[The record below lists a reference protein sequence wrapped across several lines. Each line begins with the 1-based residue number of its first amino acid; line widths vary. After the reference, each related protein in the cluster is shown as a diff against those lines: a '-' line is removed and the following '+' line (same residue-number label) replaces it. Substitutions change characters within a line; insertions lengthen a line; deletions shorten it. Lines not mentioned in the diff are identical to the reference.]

1 MSLYA
6 ASMAAVSSVR
16 RCTRL
21 GRLGAVTLAALL
33 LAGSSY
39 TFAQSQAINGT
50 IEGTIADSS
59 GGVLPGVT
67 VTVTNLETGA
77 ASTVVTNESGL
88 YRAPLLPLGS
98 YRVSAE
104 LDGFK
109 KFERTGVQIRAG
121 QTAVVDIAMEVGA
134 LTEVVSV
141 TAETPVVDV
150 GRIDQGR
157 TLDEREIKELPLTSR
172 NPYNF
177 ALLQP
182 GVVGFETQEF
192 GVPRITAN
200 GALLRVNYQID
211 GNDNTQKD
219 RAGLRQ
225 MPMSEVMIR
234 EVKIVTTGYAPEF
247 GQTMGLIYNA
257 ITPSGTNRVKGQGS
271 YRFQRDAFASMPFF
285 APAGR
290 AKPPVKVDLFTVDLG
305 GPIVKDKTHFFG
317 GFERTKRDL
326 SGGRVITISA
336 ANQAALGLNEP
347 GYMPAVGDTKF
358 FIGKVDHQL
367 TGTNRL
373 TVRYIFFDNFIT
385 NNVGGGLTSV
395 QRGTDFTDRQ
405 HSFATQL
412 VSTFGTNLL
421 NELRVQ
427 YATREQGRTP
437 GSQAGTGPAINISG
451 VANMGGPIA
460 SASDAGFGFTQKIFQ
475 VVDNLTFI
483 SGDHSYKVG
492 FSFQNV
498 KDTRTT
504 PQYQSYTFPSVAAYL
519 AAKSGANPFAYSSFT
534 QYFGQ
539 PGLDYNT
546 NMLALFAQDDW
557 RLSRNLKLLY
567 GVRYDVYS
575 PPDAVSGAPVETS
588 RSFKKDNNNIQPRVG
603 MVWNVTSD
611 QRTVVR
617 ANSGLMYDQP
627 LNAIYELALQNDGT
641 NARAAGTFSP
651 STAGAPAFPNVL
663 SGGSGAQPNLA
674 WTVDPNFAVARSW
687 QNNAQF
693 ERAIGDAYG
702 VGVGF
707 SYVKFRNMPVVTNVN
722 LTGPVG
728 TLPDGRPVFSTAV
741 SAATRVDPR
750 YNAINMTQAIG
761 EGDYKAMMLTLTR
774 RFSKGFQFDL
784 AYTLGKSS
792 DTAPITGSLSV
803 QGDAGRSDMTNLERD
818 KGPNVLDQRHTFT
831 GSIVAQPTFD
841 VDGVAGAIL
850 NNNQFGIAMQFASG
864 IPVNVRA
871 NRELNNDATASDR
884 PNGVGRN
891 SLNLPGRKNVDFR
904 YSRKFPLHSTVD
916 VQFTAEVK
924 NLFNTVQTSGVNS
937 VVAVDTLGNPLV
949 AIPSKGGDF
958 AATGGYEQRQL
969 QLGFRVTF

>member
-1 MSLYA
+1 MFSLA
-6 ASMAAVSSVR
+6 CWTAKARPARRGAWSARLAV
-16 RCTRL
+16 
-21 GRLGAVTLAALL
+21 AALAL
-33 LAGSSY
+33 LVAGAPQAS
-39 TFAQSQAINGT
+39 AQSQAINGT

-77 ASTVVTNESGL
+77 SSTVVTNESGL
-88 YRAPLLPLGS
+88 YRAPLLPLGT

-121 QTAVVDIAMEVGA
+121 QTAVVDIALEVGA

-141 TAETPVVDV
+141 TAEVPVVDV

-192 GVPRITAN
+192 GVPRISAN

-234 EVKIVTTGYAPEF
+234 EVKVITTGYAPEF

-257 ITPSGTNRVKGQGS
+257 ITPSGTNRLKGQGS
-271 YRFQRDAFASMPFF
+271 YRFQRDAFASKPFF
-285 APAGR
+285 LAAGR
-290 AKPPVKVDLFTVDLG
+290 EKPPTKVDLFTVDLG
-305 GPIVKDKTHFFG
+305 GPIVQDKTHFFG

-326 SGGRVITISA
+326 SGGRVITISQ
-336 ANQAALGLNEP
+336 ANQQALGLSEP

-358 FIGKVDHQL
+358 FIGKVDHQINA
-367 TGTNRL
+367 TNRA
-373 TVRYIFFDNFIT
+373 TARYIFFDNFIA
-385 NNVGGGLTSV
+385 NNTGGGLNSV

-421 NELRVQ
+421 NEVRVQ
-427 YATREQGRTP
+427 YATRDQGRSP
-437 GSQAGTGPAINISG
+437 GSQAGTGPAINITG
-451 VANMGGPIA
+451 AANIGGPIGGA
-460 SASDAGFGFTQKIFQ
+460 TDAGFGFTQKIFQ
-475 VVDNLTFI
+475 VIDNFTYI
-483 SGDHSYKVG
+483 RGDHAYKFG

-504 PQYQSYTFPSVAAYL
+504 PQYQAYTFSSVANYL
-519 AAKSGANPFAYSSFT
+519 AARSGANPFAYNNFT

-539 PGLDYNT
+539 PGLEYDT
-546 NMLALFAQDDW
+546 KMLALFVQDDW
-557 RLSRNLKLLY
+557 RLNRNVKLLY
-567 GVRYDVYS
+567 GLRYDVYS
-575 PPDAVSGAPVETS
+575 PPDTSSNAPVETS
-588 RSFKKDNNNIQPRVG
+588 RDFSKDNNNLQPRVG

-611 QRTVVR
+611 QRSVVR

-641 NARAAGTFSP
+641 NARAAATFSP
-651 STAGAPAFPNVL
+651 TTAGAPAFPNVV
-663 SGGSGAQPNLA
+663 SGGTGAQPNLA
-674 WTVDPNFAVARSW
+674 WTVDPDFQVSRSW
-687 QNNAQF
+687 QNNVQY
-693 ERAIGDAYG
+693 ERAIGDSYG
-702 VGVGF
+702 VGIGF
-707 SYVKFRNMPVVTNVN
+707 SYVKFWDLPLVTNIN
-722 LTGPVG
+722 PINPTS

-741 SAATRVDPR
+741 SAATRLDPR
-750 YNAINMTQAIG
+750 YNVINMTQSIG
-761 EGDYKAMMLTLTR
+761 DGDYKAMMFTLTR
-774 RFSKGFQFDL
+774 RFSRGFQFDM
-784 AYTLGKSS
+784 AYTLGKSE
-792 DTAPITGSLSV
+792 DTAPITSLLSV
-803 QGDAGRSDMTNLERD
+803 QGDAGRSDPTNLDRD

-831 GSIVAQPTFD
+831 GSIVAQPRFD
-841 VDGVAGAIL
+841 VDGVLGAIV
-850 NNNQFGIAMQFASG
+850 NNNQVGVALQFASG
-864 IPVNVRA
+864 IPVNVRS
-871 NRELNNDATASDR
+871 NRELNNDSTASDR

-891 SLNLPGRKNVDFR
+891 SLNLPGRKNVDLR
-904 YSRKFPLHSTVD
+904 YSRKFPVRAPMEL
-916 VQFTAEVK
+916 QFTAEVK
-924 NLFNTVQTSGVNS
+924 NVFNTEQVSSVNS
-937 VVAVDTLGNPLV
+937 VVTTDALGNP
-949 AIPSKGGDF
+949 ASPIPSKGGDF
-958 AATGGYEQRQL
+958 PASGGYEQRQL

>member
-1 MSLYA
+1 MYSFA
-6 ASMAAVSSVR
+6 ASAASGLYR
-16 RCTRL
+16 FGRLTRL
-21 GRLGAVTLAALL
+21 GAAALAML
-33 LAGSSY
+33 LVAGAPQV
-39 TFAQSQAINGT
+39 FAQSQAINGT

-77 ASTVVTNESGL
+77 TSTVVTNDSGL
-88 YRAPLLPLGS
+88 FRAPLLPLGT

-109 KFERTGVQIRAG
+109 KFERVGVQIRAG
-121 QTAVVDIAMEVGA
+121 QTAVVDIALEVGA

-192 GVPRITAN
+192 GVPRISAN

-234 EVKIVTTGYAPEF
+234 EVKVVTTGYAPEF

-271 YRFQRDAFASMPFF
+271 YRFQRDAFASKPFF

-290 AKPPVKVDLFTVDLG
+290 VKPPTKVDLYTVDLG
-305 GPIVKDKTHFFG
+305 GPIVKDKTHFFA
-317 GFERTKRDL
+317 GFERTERDL
-326 SGGRVITISA
+326 SGGRVITISQ
-336 ANQAALGLNEP
+336 ANQAALGLSEP

-358 FIGKVDHQL
+358 FIGKIDHQIND
-367 TGTNRL
+367 TNRL
-373 TVRYIFFDNFIT
+373 TARYIFFDNFIS

-405 HSFATQL
+405 HSFASQL

-421 NELRVQ
+421 NEVRVQ
-427 YATREQGRTP
+427 YATREQGRQP
-437 GSQAGTGPAINISG
+437 GSQAGTGPAINITG
-451 VANMGGPIA
+451 VANFGGPIA
-460 SASDAGFGFTQKIFQ
+460 GATDAGFGFTQKIFQ
-475 VVDNLTFI
+475 VIDNFTYI
-483 SGDHSYKVG
+483 RGDHSYKFG

-504 PQYQSYTFPSVAAYL
+504 PQYQLYTFPSVAAYQ
-519 AAKSGANPFAYSSFT
+519 AAASGANRFGYTSFT

-539 PGLDYNT
+539 PGLEYDT
-546 NMLALFAQDDW
+546 NMLALFVQDDW
-557 RLSRNLKLLY
+557 RLSRNVKLLY
-567 GVRYDVYS
+567 GLRYDLYS
-575 PPDAVSGAPVETS
+575 PPAANGSAPVETS
-588 RSFKKDNNNIQPRVG
+588 RSYNKDNNNWQPRVG

-611 QRTVVR
+611 QRTVIR

-627 LNAIYELALQNDGT
+627 LNAIYELSLQNDGT
-641 NARAAGTFSP
+641 NARAAASFSP
-651 STAGAPAFPNVL
+651 TTAGAPAFPGVL
-663 SGGSGAQPNLA
+663 SGGAGAQPNLA
-674 WTVDPNFAVARSW
+674 WTVDPDFAVARSW
-687 QNNAQF
+687 QNNVQY
-693 ERAIGDAYG
+693 ERAIGDTYG

-707 SYVKFRNMPVVTNVN
+707 SYVKFWNMPVVTNIN
-722 LTGPVG
+722 PINPTS

-741 SAATRVDPR
+741 SAGTRLDPR
-750 YNAINMTQAIG
+750 YNVINMTQAIG
-761 EGDYKAMMLTLTR
+761 DGDYKAMMLTLTR
-774 RFSKGFQFDL
+774 RFSKGFQFDFS
-784 AYTLGKSS
+784 YTLGKSE

-803 QGDAGRSDMTNLERD
+803 QGDAGRSDMTNLEFD

-831 GSIVAQPTFD
+831 GSIVAQPVFD
-841 VDGVAGAIL
+841 VDGVLGAIL
-850 NNNQFGIAMQFASG
+850 NKNQFGIAIQMASG
-864 IPVNVRA
+864 IPVNVRS
-871 NRELNNDATASDR
+871 NRELNNDGTASDR
-884 PNGVGRN
+884 PVGVGRN
-891 SLNLPGRKNVDFR
+891 SLNLPARRNVDFR
-904 YSRKFPLHSTVD
+904 YSRKFPLRSTVE

-924 NLFNTVQTSGVNS
+924 NLFNTEQTSGVNAT
-937 VVAVDTLGNPLV
+937 VTTDTLGNPLT
-949 AIPSKGGDF
+949 AIPSKGEDF
-958 AATGGYEQRQL
+958 PATGGYEQRQL